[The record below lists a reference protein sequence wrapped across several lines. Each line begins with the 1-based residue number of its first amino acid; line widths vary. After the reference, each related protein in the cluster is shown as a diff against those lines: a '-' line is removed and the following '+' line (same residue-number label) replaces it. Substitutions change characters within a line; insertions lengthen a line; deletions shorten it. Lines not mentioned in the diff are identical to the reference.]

1 MKTIGDSIWLL
12 TNQLQNF
19 IAGTG
24 QPNDVK
30 YRILTGSISQL
41 TFGTGCDL
49 RSGDATFSTF
59 GLSRTKANNLQFDR
73 LIAASEMRPMYFP
86 PSTVSH
92 VNRRFQQIQQN
103 NRPISLS
110 NMNNYMA
117 QLNSWQRTFTIP
129 RYNEAN
135 IFNF

>member
-1 MKTIGDSIWLL
+1 MGDSIWML

-24 QPNDVK
+24 QPTDVK

-49 RSGDATFSTF
+49 RSGDPAFSAF
-59 GLSRTKANNLQFDR
+59 GLSRTKENNLQVDR
-73 LIAASEMRPMYFP
+73 SGAASRMRPVYFL
-86 PSTVSH
+86 PSSVSPA
-92 VNRRFQQIQQN
+92 NREFQQN
-103 NRPISLS
+103 NRPISFS
-110 NMNNYMA
+110 NINSYA
-117 QLNSWQRTFTIP
+117 TQSNSWQRTFTIP